1 VSKDIW
7 QTSVDYASAPC
18 AVAKIHITLAT
29 SVPLFKACPF
39 TTVRI
44 SNLVGSCTDLAT
56 YTEATSHFGLGS
68 FQKDTGLLVLTVVN
82 TTKAGCEYDITFEL
96 THSAAVKSGVGALI
110 RVLGQ
115 PVTHTNAG
123 GVVTATQAA
132 SGLAMDSKFGGIQDP
147 MRVDSLS
154 FSTYRIWQTAPFPC
168 ASNRLS
174 VTLTTDKTNFHR
186 MCNTTIT
193 IQGLSSSLTAAGA
206 LQTNWTWT
214 TQGEEATLPAMGQLS
229 DAGDLVVSTHI
240 HAYPRA
246 QLYLSRSIYPIGIYI
261 FGNTFISSC
270 THFRTSTNLH
280 APIFLCI
287 YQFTLTA
294 HFSMP
299 FHRDNQI
306 PLTLMNLPQL
316 CLSHHY
322 KILICAIFEIT
333 PTDF

>member
-1 VSKDIW
+1 MHASPLALACLATQVSHYVGCVKNRPADVTSRQSEVAFVRPQDSYVGYQRCNSLVSKDIW

-246 QLYLSRSIYPIGIYI
+246 QLYSSRSI
-261 FGNTFISSC
+261 
-270 THFRTSTNLH
+270 
-280 APIFLCI
+280 
-287 YQFTLTA
+287 
-294 HFSMP
+294 
-299 FHRDNQI
+299 
-306 PLTLMNLPQL
+306 
-316 CLSHHY
+316 
-322 KILICAIFEIT
+322 
-333 PTDF
+333 